1 MSKIKSLA
9 RRIYRLPAS
18 AAIKVLDVYVRTDQE
33 RFFDSILRDGFR
45 TWEKGSDYFL
55 SYQLRPKES
64 SKIVS
69 MEEESHPISDT
80 AIVIQ
85 GPIVT
90 EEDFTMNTIE
100 LYRKIF
106 PGVRVIVSCWEDDD
120 TSTIE
125 PLVRGGVIC
134 IKNKKPE
141 EPGFCNLNLQISST
155 MAGLR
160 MAEGL
165 GMKYVLK
172 SRSDMRLYKVGS
184 LDFMRNIIEN
194 HPICDEGLKLKKR
207 IVTADFRCLGT
218 QYWPFFIGDQW
229 SFGLTEDMLRYWDM
243 TPCGEGGYD
252 AYILQRKD
260 KDGRRLFSRK
270 ERTSKRLLAE
280 GNIVLDFIS
289 RQTEKKPDITV
300 EEYWEFV
307 RKYVTVIDRR
317 LVDFYWFKY
326 DCRFEENLHNGSYSR
341 ADSDKSYYTY
351 SWDFLSWC
359 NLYYGSKKYRADFE
373 KLSETNDY

>member
-1 MSKIKSLA
+1 
-9 RRIYRLPAS
+9 
-18 AAIKVLDVYVRTDQE
+18 
-33 RFFDSILRDGFR
+33 
-45 TWEKGSDYFL
+45 
-55 SYQLRPKES
+55 
-64 SKIVS
+64 
-69 MEEESHPISDT
+69 
-80 AIVIQ
+80 
-85 GPIVT
+85 
-90 EEDFTMNTIE
+90 
-100 LYRKIF
+100 
-106 PGVRVIVSCWEDDD
+106 
-120 TSTIE
+120 
-125 PLVRGGVIC
+125 
-134 IKNKKPE
+134 
-141 EPGFCNLNLQISST
+141 
-155 MAGLR
+155 
-160 MAEGL
+160 
-165 GMKYVLK
+165 
-172 SRSDMRLYKVGS
+172 MRLYKVGS